1 MAQPIRVLVT
11 GAAGQIAYSL
21 IPIIARGD
29 VFGQDQPLILHLLDI
44 PFMEKA
50 LTGNVPFRNTIQIHF
65 RIQIVVRTKLNSF
78 SSRCP
83 ARSRGLCVSAG
94 GGLPCVHCRRAGLQG
109 DRCRFSGRRHAE
121 KEGHGT

>member
-1 MAQPIRVLVT
+1 MAQQPIRVLVT

-50 LTGNVPFRNTIQIHF
+50 LTGSVS
-65 RIQIVVRTKLNSF
+65 LN
-78 SSRCP
+78 
-83 ARSRGLCVSAG
+83 LI
-94 GGLPCVHCRRAGLQG
+94 LQNLIPQN
-109 DRCRFSGRRHAE
+109 SIPQLH
-121 KEGHGT
+121 